1 MTTDVAAM
9 TDRLA
14 VVLQGHG
21 PLAIAVSGGV
31 DSMTLAHIAH
41 RLVDT
46 EIVHAMSP
54 AVPPE
59 ATDRVMAYA
68 QRLGWKLVTTRARE
82 FADPAYL
89 ANPVN
94 RCFFCKANLY
104 DRIAEL
110 TDRRIASG
118 ANLDDLGDYRPGLLA
133 AAERRVVHPLVEA
146 GIAKAGVR
154 ALAVA
159 AGLDDLAELPAQPC
173 LSSRVETGIAIDA
186 RDLAFIDEVERSVR
200 AVVGAAHDVR
210 CRITREGVVLELG
223 EAAAH
228 RATAVSVARQL
239 CLDSGRRWSAAR
251 AYKRGSAF
259 VHG

>member
-1 MTTDVAAM
+1 MAM

-14 VVLQGHG
+14 EVLRGYG

-31 DSMTLAHIAH
+31 DSMTLGHIAH
-41 RLVDT
+41 RLTDA

-59 ATDRVMAYA
+59 ATERVVAYA
-68 QRLGWKLVTTRARE
+68 RRLGWKLVTTRARE
-82 FADPAYL
+82 FEDPAYL

-154 ALAVA
+154 ALAA
-159 AGLDDLAELPAQPC
+159 ANGLDDLAELPAQPC
-173 LSSRVETGIAIDA
+173 LSSRVETGIAINA
-186 RDLAFIDEVERSVR
+186 QDLAFVDEVERSVR
-200 AVVGAAHDVR
+200 AIVGIANDVR
-210 CRITREGVVLELG
+210 CRITHEGVVLELS
-223 EAAAH
+223 EAAPRYA
-228 RATAVSVARQL
+228 AAVELARQL
-239 CLDSGRRWSAAR
+239 CSEAGRRWSAAR
-251 AYKRGSAF
+251 TYKRGSAF
-259 VHG
+259 LHT